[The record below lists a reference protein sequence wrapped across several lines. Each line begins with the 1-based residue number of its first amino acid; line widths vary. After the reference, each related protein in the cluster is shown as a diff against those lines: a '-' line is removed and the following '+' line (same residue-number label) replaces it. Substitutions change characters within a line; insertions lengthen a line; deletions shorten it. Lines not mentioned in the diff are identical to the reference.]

1 MKDDLNA
8 ETVPQGQNQS
18 AKRSEERVK
27 QALENARQAV
37 KPIVKQEMEGELVSN
52 ELLSVRLRGA
62 GRATQFKHDLR
73 HRLRA

>member
-52 ELLSVRLRGA
+52 ELLSVRLRG
-62 GRATQFKHDLR
+62 LR
-73 HRLRA
+73 